1 MTVQEKLEILADA
14 AKYDASCSSSG
25 SNRKREKDGFGNT
38 EGMGICHSYTPDGRC
53 VSLLKILLTNFCI
66 YDCKFCIN
74 RVSSDTKR
82 ARFTV
87 EEVVWLTTQ
96 FYRRNYIEGLFLSSG
111 IVDSVDATM
120 EKLTEVAKR
129 LREVEKF
136 GGYIH
141 LKVVPGASPEM
152 IERAGLYAD
161 RVSANIELPTQPD
174 LDRVA
179 TAKKITTAL
188 ESMAEIKG
196 QSEERNSGP
205 AKAGQV
211 LTLNRKEISP
221 WINKVK
227 SGVRPQNIFAPA
239 GQTTQMLV
247 GATAASDASILGR
260 TQTLYSDLKLRRVYY
275 SAYSPI
281 PNADAAMPVVR
292 PALVRENRLYQADW
306 LLRFYGFKASELTTA
321 ADPNLS
327 LEFDPKTAW
336 ALAHREYFPVDVN
349 RATREQLLRIP
360 GIGARNA
367 DRIIVLRR
375 HRSVSLEDL
384 RKLRVSVVR
393 AKYFAVTS
401 DHNPAVKKLDSQNLK
416 EILSPAKHRQM
427 SLFDESHKPAD
438 PLSAVE
444 STENENVDD
453 GSLDGAFAKNSNV
466 IALPAKK
473 LLRPSLDDIFAVHS
487 GQL

>member
-25 SNRKREKDGFGNT
+25 SNRKRDVNGFGNT

-53 VSLLKILLTNFCI
+53 VSLLKILLTNHCI

-87 EEVVWLTTQ
+87 DEVVWLTTQ

-111 IVDSVDATM
+111 IIDSVDSTM
-120 EKLTEVAKR
+120 EKLTEVARK
-129 LREVEKF
+129 LREIEKF

-152 IERAGLYAD
+152 IERAGLFAD

-174 LDRVA
+174 LDKVA

-188 ESMAEIKG
+188 QTMGEIKG
-196 QSEERNSGP
+196 QSEERNAA
-205 AKAGQV
+205 AKKPGQV
-211 LTLNRKEISP
+211 ITLNKKEISP
-221 WINKVK
+221 WLMKIK
-227 SGVRPQNIFAPA
+227 SGVKPEKIFAPA

-247 GATAASDASILGR
+247 GATAASDATILGR
-260 TQTLYSDLKLRRVYY
+260 TQTLYSDLKLRRVFY

-281 PNADAAMPVVR
+281 PNADAALPVTR

-306 LLRFYGFKASELTTA
+306 LLRFYGFKAHELTTEK
-321 ADPNLS
+321 DQNLS
-327 LEFDPKTAW
+327 LDYDPKTAW
-336 ALAHREYFPVDVN
+336 ALAHREYFPVDIN
-349 RATREQLLRIP
+349 RATREQILRVP

-367 DRIIVLRR
+367 DRILILRR
-375 HRSVSLEDL
+375 HRKVSLEEL

-393 AKYFAVTS
+393 AKYFVITS
-401 DHNPAVKKLDSQNLK
+401 DHNPSARQIDAQNLS
-416 EILSPAKHRQM
+416 EILAPAKNKQM
-427 SLFDESHKPAD
+427 SLFDDASASPAETSND
-438 PLSAVE
+438 AA
-444 STENENVDD
+444 DD
-453 GSLDGAFAKNSNV
+453 GSLDSAFAKKSNL
-466 IALPAKK
+466 IALPALKIV
-473 LLRPSLDDIFAVHS
+473 RPSLDDIFAVQS